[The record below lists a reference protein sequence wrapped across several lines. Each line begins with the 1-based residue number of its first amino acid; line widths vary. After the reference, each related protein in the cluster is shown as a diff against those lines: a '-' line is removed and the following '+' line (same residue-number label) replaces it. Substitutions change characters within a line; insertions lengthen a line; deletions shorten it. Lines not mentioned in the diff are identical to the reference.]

1 MVKLTTFFDVY
12 KQMESEGLEVDTNY
26 AKSENSKKLLV
37 ELSDDDILK
46 ELDKLFIG
54 ISTIEDYRILINVIT
69 DIKASLTVR
78 VLYALFQALISV
90 EERVWASA
98 GMHPPIQDIVISH
111 LDMLLD
117 RYADFALALET
128 ELIDWT
134 KKNGYFTDKVAY
146 AFIKQRNEIYAD
158 YVVLAG
164 SIINVFDN

>member
-37 ELSDDDILK
+37 ELSDNDILK

-54 ISTIEDYRILINVIT
+54 ISTIENYRILINVIT

-90 EERVWASA
+90 EERA
-98 GMHPPIQDIVISH
+98 GMHPPIRDIVMSH

>member
-12 KQMESEGLEVDTNY
+12 KQMKSEGLEVDPNY

-37 ELSDDDILK
+37 ELSDEDILK
-46 ELDKLFIG
+46 ELDKLFID
-54 ISTIEDYRILINVIT
+54 ISTIEDYRILVNVIT
-69 DIKASLTVR
+69 DIKTSLTVR

-98 GMHPPIQDIVISH
+98 GMHPPIRDIVMSH

-117 RYADFALALET
+117 RYADFALVLET

-164 SIINVFDN
+164 SIINVLDN

>member
-69 DIKASLTVR
+69 DIK
-78 VLYALFQALISV
+78 
-90 EERVWASA
+90 
-98 GMHPPIQDIVISH
+98 
-111 LDMLLD
+111 
-117 RYADFALALET
+117 
-128 ELIDWT
+128 
-134 KKNGYFTDKVAY
+134 
-146 AFIKQRNEIYAD
+146 EIGRAH
-158 YVVLAG
+158 V
-164 SIINVFDN
+164 

>member
-1 MVKLTTFFDVY
+1 M
-12 KQMESEGLEVDTNY
+12 N
-26 AKSENSKKLLV
+26 
-37 ELSDDDILK
+37 
-46 ELDKLFIG
+46 
-54 ISTIEDYRILINVIT
+54 
-69 DIKASLTVR
+69 
-78 VLYALFQALISV
+78 
-90 EERVWASA
+90 
-98 GMHPPIQDIVISH
+98 PPIRDIVMSH